1 MKNSYPE
8 CANCNCK
15 KDSLTNHCTIEELE
29 KISSNKSF
37 NTYKKGQV
45 IFHEGNRPFG
55 VYCIFDGKVKV
66 SQMGADGRE
75 QIIRL
80 AKPGDTLG
88 YRSLIQ
94 NSKYSASAIAID
106 DTQVCFIPASD
117 FMRVVENNGTVA
129 TDVMKMLAKALGEAQ
144 EKMIHMAVKPVRERL
159 AEALIM
165 LKNTYQKEGENP
177 FTISLSR
184 EDLAAIVGTAKETV
198 IRTLS
203 EFKDEGLVKTK
214 GSAITLLNPD
224 KLLKISNLY
233 D

>member
-8 CANCNCK
+8 CATCQCRR
-15 KDSLTNHCTIEELE
+15 DSLTNHCTMEELNR
-29 KISSNKSF
+29 ISANKSF
-37 NTYKKGQV
+37 NYYKKGQV

-55 VYCIFDGKVKV
+55 VYCIYEGKVKV

-106 DTQVCFIPASD
+106 DTQVCFIPATD
-117 FMRVVENNGTVA
+117 FLRLIENNSSVA
-129 TDVMKMLAKALGEAQ
+129 TDVMKMLAKALGEVQ

-159 AEALIM
+159 AEALLL
-165 LKNTYQKEGENP
+165 LKNTYQKDNSQP

-214 GSAITLLNPD
+214 GSAITILNPD

>member
-106 DTQVCFIPASD
+106 DTKVCFIPASD
-117 FMRVVENNGTVA
+117 FMRVIENNGTVA

-214 GSAITLLNPD
+214 GSAITILDPD
-224 KLLKISNLY
+224 KLVKISNLY